1 MPSGRQDSNPR
12 PHDNKARGLPLRK
25 WTKNI
30 IILSRGCSCLR
41 LPAHP
46 DDESGQ
52 LEADGDDVEADD
64 RPTLP
69 RLAAAS
75 DEDAVKS
82 CDKKQSLETV
92 LLQQMDHYPRLLD
105 P

>member
-1 MPSGRQDSNPR
+1 MR
-12 PHDNKARGLPLRK
+12 
-25 WTKNI
+25 
-30 IILSRGCSCLR
+30 LS
-41 LPAHP
+41 AHP

-82 CDKKQSLETV
+82 CGKKQSLDTNGP
-92 LLQQMDHYPRLLD
+92 LSSKKQSLAQAPPWPWDN
-105 P
+105 